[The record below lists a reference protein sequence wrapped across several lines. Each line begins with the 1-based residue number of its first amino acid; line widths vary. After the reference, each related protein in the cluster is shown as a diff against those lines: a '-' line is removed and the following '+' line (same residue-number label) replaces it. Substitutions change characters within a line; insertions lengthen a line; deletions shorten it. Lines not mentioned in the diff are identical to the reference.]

1 MARPVGV
8 VGLGLMGGTMA
19 AHLLEQGPV
28 IGYDPDTD
36 RTVEHEARGGT
47 VADSVT
53 AVVGRVEI
61 VLLSLPNSEIMKSVC
76 AEIVAADPHHLLV
89 VDTTTVDP
97 DDSLEVAA
105 LLTGHGVGY
114 VDATISGNAAQAR
127 ERDIIFMVG
136 GEPDSVE
143 VAREMLGPM
152 GRAVYAVGG
161 VGAGSRTKLVV
172 NHVLSVNR
180 AVVAEGLAV
189 AEKAGLDLEPVLAI
203 LRDSAAY
210 SKAMDIWGDRMVS
223 GDHNPPASRVRQSHK
238 DSRLI
243 NEHADRIGASRALA
257 NVVREALVEAE
268 EGGLRDADN
277 SSLMEV
283 MRRRAGIGRIPVDP
297 DHGE

>member
-1 MARPVGV
+1 
-8 VGLGLMGGTMA
+8 MA
-19 AHLLEQGPV
+19 AHLLDQGPV
-28 IGYDPDTD
+28 IGYDPDMD
-36 RTVEHEARGGT
+36 RAVEHETRGGT

-53 AVVGRVEI
+53 DVVRRVEV
-61 VLLSLPNSEIMKSVC
+61 VLLSLPNSGIMKSVC
-76 AEIVAADPHHLLV
+76 AEIAAAAPHHLLV